1 MPLGIVKAATN
12 VDIGLNVIT
21 EFVVG
26 YLQPGRPM
34 AMMLFKTYGYIT
46 MLQGLYFCQDMKL
59 GMSTYRTQHNMHTC
73 TN

>member
-12 VDIGLNVIT
+12 VDIGRNVIT

-26 YLQPGRPM
+26 YMQPGRPM

-46 MLQGLYFCQDMKL
+46 ILQGLYFCQDMKL
-59 GMSTYRTQHNMHTC
+59 GMFTITPGTASDTK
-73 TN
+73 